1 MSGYDEQERFEE
13 FLRTYKDEQGT
24 LTYWSR
30 IQQMSINDE
39 ISLTVNF
46 QDLTSFDNVFMAL
59 AAEDPQKFLEMAG
72 NALISVLR
80 VEDPDYINSLDI
92 SFMKTRFVN
101 YPDHI
106 ALRALRAR
114 HIGKLL
120 HISGIMMRASVVKPL
135 LVQAM

>member
-39 ISLTVNF
+39 ISISVDF

-59 AAEDPQKFLEMAG
+59 AAEDPQKFLEMAD
-72 NALISVLR
+72 NAQVFS
-80 VEDPDYINSLDI
+80 Y
-92 SFMKTRFVN
+92 
-101 YPDHI
+101 
-106 ALRALRAR
+106 
-114 HIGKLL
+114 
-120 HISGIMMRASVVKPL
+120 
-135 LVQAM
+135 